1 MGLRLALASEAA
13 RWPVYKRVIQTRKRA
28 QALLRT
34 GFSGVAGAWTA
45 AHRIALLIAALAF
58 AAGAPARLAAQMQL
72 PGARGGA
79 SAGAP
84 PKESG
89 NAGGTEAP
97 RAPPK
102 PIIVKPPAEDTILG
116 HQLALNGTQGAMTF
130 DRQGSDIALSKL
142 SLAGDRIS
150 SLTKA
155 CSVDVALAAPLVT
168 KAAGRPAGA
177 IRYEVP
183 LAACPFAIDVLDGA
197 VLASTAAPSCDFTA
211 ADCRVAIAGLWG
223 PAPADIS
230 DKRAKDLER
239 ERVRIETTMRA
250 NFRVLLKRAGKDR
263 AAVKALA
270 GEQAGFSSAR
280 EVACRDYKN
289 ESVHGFCS
297 TQMTEARVLA
307 LLAKFGPD
315 LEKEERKHAARAKPR
330 AAPAAAPA
338 DEEPAPAQDEPA
350 DK

>member
-1 MGLRLALASEAA
+1 MTVGR
-13 RWPVYKRVIQTRKRA
+13 R
-28 QALLRT
+28 
-34 GFSGVAGAWTA
+34 G
-45 AHRIALLIAALAF
+45 ALLITALLL
-58 AAGAPARLAAQMQL
+58 AGAQPARLAAQMQL
-72 PGARGGA
+72 PGALGGGP
-79 SAGAP
+79 AGTP

-102 PIIVKPPAEDTILG
+102 PIIVKPPSEDSIIG
-116 HQLALNGTQGAMTF
+116 HPLALNGAQGAMTF
-130 DRQGSDIALSKL
+130 DRQGTDIVLSKL

-150 SLTKA
+150 SLTKS
-155 CSVDVALAAPLVT
+155 CSVDVSLAAPIV
-168 KAAGRPAGA
+168 ARPAGRPAGA

-183 LAACPFAIDVLDGA
+183 LAACPFTIDVLDGA
-197 VLASTAAPSCDFTA
+197 VFAATPAPTCEFKA
-211 ADCRVAIAGLWG
+211 ADCRVALAGLWG

-239 ERVRIETTMRA
+239 ERVRVETTMRA

-263 AAVKALA
+263 TAVKALA
-270 GEQAGFSSAR
+270 GEQAGFSSQR
-280 EVACRDYKN
+280 EMACRDYKG

-315 LEKEERKHAARAKPR
+315 LDKEERRHAAHDHAKPR
-330 AAPAAAPA
+330 PAAVAAPA
-338 DEEPAPAQDEPA
+338 DEEPAPAQDDPA

>member
-1 MGLRLALASEAA
+1 MSAGRRVAL
-13 RWPVYKRVIQTRKRA
+13 V
-28 QALLRT
+28 
-34 GFSGVAGAWTA
+34 
-45 AHRIALLIAALAF
+45 IAALSLV
-58 AAGAPARLAAQMQL
+58 GSLPARLAAQMQL
-72 PGARGGA
+72 PGAMGG
-79 SAGAP
+79 SPAGSP
-84 PKESG
+84 PKASG

-102 PIIVKPPAEDTILG
+102 PIVVKPPAEDTILG
-116 HQLALNGTQGAMTF
+116 HPLALNGTQGAMSF
-130 DRQGSDIALSKL
+130 DRQGTGPGADLTLSKL
-142 SLAGDRIS
+142 SLAGEKIS
-150 SLTKA
+150 SPTKT
-155 CSVDVALAAPLVT
+155 CSVDVALEAPIVA
-168 KAAGRPAGA
+168 KPAGRPAGA

-197 VLASTAAPSCDFTA
+197 VLVATPTQTCEFKA
-211 ADCRVAIAGLWG
+211 ADCRVALDGLWG

-270 GEQAGFSSAR
+270 GEQAGFSSQR
-280 EVACRDYKN
+280 EMACRDYKN

-315 LEKEERKHAARAKPR
+315 LEKEERKHVPHERAKPR
-330 AAPAAAPA
+330 AAPA
-338 DEEPAPAQDEPA
+338 DEEPAPAQDDPT

>member
-1 MGLRLALASEAA
+1 MSAA
-13 RWPVYKRVIQTRKRA
+13 R
-28 QALLRT
+28 
-34 GFSGVAGAWTA
+34 
-45 AHRIALLIAALAF
+45 RIALVIAALLL
-58 AAGAPARLAAQMQL
+58 PSHVAAQLQL
-72 PGARGGA
+72 PGALGGTP
-79 SAGAP
+79 AGAP

-102 PIIVKPPAEDTILG
+102 PIIVKPPSEDTIVG

-130 DRQGSDIALSKL
+130 DRQGTGPAADLALSKL
-142 SLAGDRIS
+142 SLAGDKIS
-150 SLTKA
+150 SPTKS
-155 CSVDVALAAPLVT
+155 CSVDVSLDAPIVA
-168 KAAGRPAGA
+168 KPAGRPVGA
-177 IRYEVP
+177 IRYDVP
-183 LAACPFAIDVLDGA
+183 LVACPFAIDVLDGA
-197 VLASTAAPSCDFTA
+197 VLASTAAPTCEFAA
-211 ADCRVAIAGLWG
+211 ADCRVTLAGLWG

-239 ERVRIETTMRA
+239 QRVRVETTMRA

-307 LLAKFGPD
+307 LLAKFGPE
-315 LEKEERKHAARAKPR
+315 LEKEERKHAAHEHAKPR
-330 AAPAAAPA
+330 PAAVAAPA

-350 DK
+350 EK